1 MSVPV
6 RLHRHSF
13 RDYLAVEEI
22 STVKH
27 EFLDGEI
34 YAMAGGTMLHAAL
47 AAAIMGSLDNQMAG
61 RCRVF
66 TSDLRI
72 RVQATGFAGYPDV
85 TVVCGD
91 AKTDPESKET
101 VTNPTV
107 VIEVLSPATIDYDLG
122 EKFENYRQIP
132 PLQAVVYLWQDCRQ
146 IEVRAR
152 TGEMWRTETFGP
164 GGVAAI
170 EALACTLDVSA
181 LYDRAGG

>member
-1 MSVPV
+1 M
-6 RLHRHSF
+6 RLHHHSF
-13 RDYLAVEEI
+13 KDYLAVEE
-22 STVKH
+22 SNPVRH
-27 EFLDGEI
+27 EFLDGDI
-34 YAMAGGTMLHAAL
+34 YAMAGGSMLHAAI

-72 RVQATGFAGYPDV
+72 RVLATGFAGYPDV
-85 TVVCGD
+85 TVVCGG

-132 PLQAVVYLWQDCRQ
+132 SLSAVVYVWQDRRQ

-152 TGEMWRTETFGP
+152 AGDAWRTETFGA
-164 GGVAAI
+164 GGLAAI